1 MNNKMIFPPQPG
13 NTPIQPPTP
22 IVYVKEKHI
31 WKYKQL
37 VRNLAKETAPTEDEL
52 NVLGAEGWELA
63 GMFTDS
69 PFVYLYF
76 KRLAE

>member
-1 MNNKMIFPPQPG
+1 M
-13 NTPIQPPTP
+13 
-22 IVYVKEKHI
+22 KEKYI

-52 NVLGAEGWELA
+52 NVLGAEGWELT